1 MDLAAPLWAQWHP
14 MDRFDPVQARRV
26 VQLMVLSAWADGH
39 VEGSEA
45 LAIQRQVA
53 GNPLLDHVGVVSE
66 IGRETRK
73 WMLADGMDAC
83 LAAAAADLKDAEYR
97 ELAFKC
103 CARVMGADRVFPLE
117 EETVLGRV
125 QQLLGLSD
133 ADAARLLVLATR

>member
-1 MDLAAPLWAQWHP
+1 MSRPHQPFSFISAINHLPASATEHLPRKKDGGISGYALGIASQHAH
-14 MDRFDPVQARRV
+14 RFDTKK
-26 VQLMVLSAWADGH
+26 LI
-39 VEGSEA
+39 E
-45 LAIQRQVA
+45 
-53 GNPLLDHVGVVSE
+53 
-66 IGRETRK
+66 
-73 WMLADGMDAC
+73 GMDAC
-83 LAAAAADLKDAEYR
+83 LAAAAADLKDADYR